1 MLFSTRRSKQ
11 SSLALTK
18 IQRNVKCLLIEWSD
32 LVWDEQEQTLFKDL
46 RHLQDIDDILKRNLF
61 LAKDL
66 TAKIYL
72 IRNDQIPPTP
82 NKIMNMHVR

>member
-61 LAKDL
+61 LDKDL
-66 TAKIYL
+66 TAKIS
-72 IRNDQIPPTP
+72 DPECADPTP
-82 NKIMNMHVR
+82 NKIMSMHVR